1 MSDGLPDDKL
11 TISRVTEL
19 EAKVDQLYRALADI
33 PLVIKPHSCY
43 DRMVFSCPV
52 CEWGKDDTNWPEW
65 ADPAE
70 HIEHAN
76 GCLRAEAIEYVNSNP
91 KAER

>member
-1 MSDGLPDDKL
+1 MSAAACQRDATNAKL
-11 TISRVTEL
+11 
-19 EAKVDQLYRALADI
+19 DQLYRALADI

-91 KAER
+91 KAERLLTTA